1 MVYGELL
8 RVEEERMKEERV
20 EDERIRTKKLRLNY
34 QFLKTKVVCFQI
46 SIRASRLMKETNF
59 KNLSSNR
66 SFIFSLKSQNYQN
79 PILSNCYNFP
89 R

>member
-34 QFLKTKVVCFQI
+34 QFLKTKVMCF
-46 SIRASRLMKETNF
+46 
-59 KNLSSNR
+59 
-66 SFIFSLKSQNYQN
+66 
-79 PILSNCYNFP
+79 
-89 R
+89 